1 MATGRKGALSGIAI
15 LVLLLAIVAFEIFN
29 FDTTKVVLEQIF
41 GTSMFWGI
49 TVAAWLA
56 IGACAMDLG
65 GLSRVVTTETS
76 FKSESTDI
84 KAITLAW
91 FVAAGFNA
99 FLTWWYV
106 MVSLE
111 YGNGVMPSVLR
122 GNNIWLAAG
131 IALFVFLVRFLLI
144 FGFATVG
151 DKFSFKLPKL
161 NLKKGRQTTV
171 RTAPPSGLN
180 FNDLTMPPPKKVG

>member
-1 MATGRKGALSGIAI
+1 MATGRKGALSGIAVLI
-15 LVLLLAIVAFEIFN
+15 LLAAIVAFEVFN
-29 FDTTKVVLEQIF
+29 FDTTREVLTQIF
-41 GTSMFWGI
+41 GNAEFWGLTI
-49 TVAAWLA
+49 ATWLA
-56 IGACAMDLG
+56 VGACAMDLG
-65 GLSRVVTTETS
+65 GLSRIVTTETS

-111 YGNGVMPSVLR
+111 FGNAVMPSVLR
-122 GNNIWLAAG
+122 GNNTWLAAG
-131 IALFVFLVRFLLI
+131 IAMFVFLVRFLLI

-180 FNDLTMPPPKKVG
+180 FNDLTIQPPKKVG